1 MWFKLDKNIRMYLNV
16 GRVVHHMAQYL
27 VLPTHKGA
35 KQQVTFRD
43 IWGYGKIQSYSL
55 SYQVFSSMKVWTI
68 VVVYPQLIIQ
78 SKLILLKVRSL
89 NSKIS
94 QIEYLKIIIVI

>member
-1 MWFKLDKNIRMYLNV
+1 MYLNV
-16 GRVVHHMAQYL
+16 GRVVHHDIAQYL

-78 SKLILLKVRSL
+78 PKLILLKVRSL